1 MCQLTT
7 SKIKYN
13 NGFRYQELLSHNK
26 KSDIASFGEL
36 MSNNSYNSLGLS
48 PHDHKVLLKPQ
59 VLSAHSRQGQVN
71 IRGVTEPH
79 LNLPFYQKS
88 KIFPRYF
95 QHTSTYISLAKMC
108 LNTSETKKNEYLGTL
123 LPQIKAEFS

>member
-1 MCQLTT
+1 
-7 SKIKYN
+7 
-13 NGFRYQELLSHNK
+13 
-26 KSDIASFGEL
+26 
-36 MSNNSYNSLGLS
+36 MSNSSYNSLGLS

-108 LNTSETKKNEYLGTL
+108 LNTRETKKNEYLGTASPNKSRNL
-123 LPQIKAEFS
+123 LAKQQQKEVAIEQVTNGA